1 MRRAGSY
8 CVYSDNRKDDT
19 LSVKINKIFYK
30 RLDLHCIIL
39 YLYCMR
45 ERLTALLIVFL
56 MVMEKP
62 CRMRVRAIEVEY
74 LPTSELSYKPK
85 KY

>member
-8 CVYSDNRKDDT
+8 CVYSENQKDDT

-45 ERLTALLIVFL
+45 ERLTAALIVFL
-56 MVMEKP
+56 MITEHP

-74 LPTSELSYKPK
+74 LPTSEMSFKSK
-85 KY
+85 K

>member
-8 CVYSDNRKDDT
+8 SVYSDKRKDDT
-19 LSVKINKIFYK
+19 LSVKIIYK

-45 ERLTALLIVFL
+45 ERLTAALIVFL
-56 MVMEKP
+56 MITEHP

-74 LPTSELSYKPK
+74 LPTSEMSFKSK
-85 KY
+85 K

>member
-1 MRRAGSY
+1 
-8 CVYSDNRKDDT
+8 
-19 LSVKINKIFYK
+19 
-30 RLDLHCIIL
+30 
-39 YLYCMR
+39 
-45 ERLTALLIVFL
+45 VFL

>member
-8 CVYSDNRKDDT
+8 TDITDNQKDDT
-19 LSVKINKIFYK
+19 LSVNKMKIIYK

-45 ERLTALLIVFL
+45 ERLTAALIVFL
-56 MVMEKP
+56 MITEHP

-74 LPTSELSYKPK
+74 LPTSEMSFKSK
-85 KY
+85 K